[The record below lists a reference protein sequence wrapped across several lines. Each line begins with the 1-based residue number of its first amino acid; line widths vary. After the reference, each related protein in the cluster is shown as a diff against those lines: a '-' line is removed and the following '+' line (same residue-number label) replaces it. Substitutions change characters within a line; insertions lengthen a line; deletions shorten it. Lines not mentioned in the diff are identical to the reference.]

1 MGGCSV
7 NDLHTA
13 EVIPM
18 RIAIVS
24 TPFVRVPPPGYGG
37 TELFCGTLAEAL
49 LRRGHDVTLFA
60 TGDSRFGG
68 ELRACFEQPSWP
80 PSDPIDRTHARYCMH
95 EISRARVA
103 YDAVQVNTPACIAAA
118 RDLGIPIVY
127 TIHHQC
133 EEKSSKLYAAH
144 REVHYVAI
152 SERQLELET
161 PLERASVI
169 HHGIDSDAY
178 PPSLRDDG
186 YVLHLGRF
194 SPEKGTHHAIDAAAK
209 ARVPIVVAG
218 RLHEKPED
226 ERYYQDDLLPRF
238 EQPGVIRV
246 GEADHRRKAS
256 LLRGARALLCPVQ
269 WEEPFGLIAI
279 EAMACGTPVIAFPRG
294 ALPEIVEEG
303 VTGMLVSD
311 IDQMAHAI
319 ARARHWD
326 RKKCIA
332 RARARFSADRMARDY
347 EKLFEAKLRQSGPH
361 RLTAENG
368 IRLTRL
374 IG

>member
-1 MGGCSV
+1 
-7 NDLHTA
+7 
-13 EVIPM
+13 M

-60 TGDSRFGG
+60 TGDSRFSG

-80 PSDPIDRTHARYCMH
+80 PTDAIDRTHARFCMH
-95 EISRARVA
+95 EISRARIG
-103 YDAVQVNTPACIAAA
+103 YDAVQVNSPACIAAA
-118 RDLGIPIVY
+118 RDLGIPVVY
-127 TIHHQC
+127 TIHHTRD
-133 EEKSSKLYAAH
+133 EKMSKLYDAH
-144 REVHYVAI
+144 PEVHYVAI
-152 SERQLELET
+152 SQRQLELET
-161 PLERASVI
+161 PFDRASVI
-169 HHGIDSDAY
+169 HHGIDVDAY
-178 PPSLRDDG
+178 PTSLGDDG

-209 ARVPIVVAG
+209 ARVPIVIAG
-218 RLHEKPED
+218 RVHEKDED
-226 ERYYQDDLLPRF
+226 ARYYREELIPRF
-238 EQPGVIRV
+238 EQPGVIRA

-269 WEEPFGLIAI
+269 WEEPFGLISI
-279 EAMACGTPVIAFPRG
+279 EAMVCGTPVIAFARG
-294 ALPEIVEEG
+294 ALPEIIDDG
-303 VTGMLVSD
+303 VTGMIVSD
-311 IDQMAHAI
+311 VDQMAEAI

-326 RKKCIA
+326 RKKCMA
-332 RARARFSADRMARDY
+332 RARDRFSADRMAREY
-347 EKLFEAKLRQSGPH
+347 EQIFEAKLRQSGPH